1 MRHLAAMSV
10 GALLLL
16 VVTVVW
22 YLGLLARS
30 DRAQQA
36 AVVMVFPSPIT
47 LMIYV
52 SYIVTQG
59 TPAAPG
65 FDDFYSSGNPFFSEP
80 GSESRITNPH
90 DLGR

>member
-16 VVTVVW
+16 VVAVAW

-36 AVVMVFPSPIT
+36 AVVMVDGVPKSNNINDIRKLHSDT
-47 LMIYV
+47 GN
-52 SYIVTQG
+52 T
-59 TPAAPG
+59 
-65 FDDFYSSGNPFFSEP
+65 SSSW
-80 GSESRITNPH
+80 I
-90 DLGR
+90 

>member
-16 VVTVVW
+16 VVTVAW

-36 AVVMVFPSPIT
+36 AVVMVDGVPKSNNLT
-47 LMIYV
+47 LWLFNI
-52 SYIVTQG
+52 
-59 TPAAPG
+59 
-65 FDDFYSSGNPFFSEP
+65 
-80 GSESRITNPH
+80 
-90 DLGR
+90 